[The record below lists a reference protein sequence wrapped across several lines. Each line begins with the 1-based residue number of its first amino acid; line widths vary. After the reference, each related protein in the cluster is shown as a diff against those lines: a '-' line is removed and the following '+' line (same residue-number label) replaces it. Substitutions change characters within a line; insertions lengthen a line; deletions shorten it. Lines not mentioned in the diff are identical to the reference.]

1 MVRIRTGMV
10 KTKRLCTYE
19 DYAAL
24 PDDQR
29 HELIWGELMM
39 SPSPNARH
47 QAASVALEE
56 QILIWIRRTRAGRM
70 FHAPFDVVLD
80 AHTTV
85 QPDVIFVSNERKR
98 IITDRNIQGAPD
110 LVVEIIS
117 PGTEDRDRLVKT
129 RLYRE
134 HGVREFWLVDPDA
147 RQVTLYTPSDAR
159 VFEETDTLVSEAL
172 PGLAI
177 PLQPLF
183 QSAAF

>member
-24 PDDQR
+24 PDDGR

-39 SPSPNARH
+39 SPSPSLGH
-47 QAASVALEE
+47 QALLGALYTVVKNHVQHSASGFVYVAPL
-56 QILIWIRRTRAGRM
+56 
-70 FHAPFDVVLD
+70 DVVLD
-80 AHTTV
+80 SHTTV
-85 QPDVIFVSNERKR
+85 QPDLIFVSVERSA
-98 IITDRNIQGAPD
+98 ILTDKNIQGAPD

-117 PGTEDRDRLVKT
+117 PGSEDRDRLVKT

-134 HGVREFWLVDPDA
+134 HRVREYWLVDRDA
-147 RQVTLYTPSDAR
+147 RQVTVYTPTDAR
-159 VFEETDTLVSEAL
+159 VFEESDTLVSDVL

-177 PLQPLF
+177 SLRPLF
-183 QSAAF
+183 EIRR